1 MSSKS
6 NDRLEKIKF
15 GLIFLTALLIFV
27 LGILGF
33 REKTGDYFNIFGA
46 IYSTICLFLYYKYGP
61 LVSDKAERY
70 VLNDVLKIHD
80 QLIPYDKLTEIEKGK
95 DLNLFLLL
103 PLLSRI
109 YKSN

>member
-15 GLIFLTALLIFV
+15 VLIFLIVLLVFV
-27 LGILGF
+27 FGILGF
-33 REKTGDYFNIFGA
+33 MEKTGDDFNIFGA
-46 IYSTICLFLYYKYGP
+46 IYSTICLFLFYKYGP

-70 VLNDVLKIHD
+70 VLKDVLKIHN
-80 QLIPYDKLTEIEKGK
+80 QLIPYDKLTEIEKEK